1 MTPADTPG
9 GRSAPR
15 ARPARRLV
23 ASMTALGLASALA
36 ACGGVTDG
44 GGDSEGFPQEPVRM
58 TVGYDAGGPA
68 DVIARALAEGSQDS
82 FGVAMPVENQPGAN
96 GALAVKDI
104 AGRDADGY
112 ELTLLNASLMT
123 ITPLAVS
130 DEEAV
135 SWDEVDVVMSL
146 VQNDYVLIATED
158 SDIDTL
164 GDMVEAEEPITYG
177 TTGVG
182 TGSQLAQLALFG
194 EAGIDGT
201 EVPFDS
207 GPPALT
213 AVMGGQVEVGTVHIG
228 DAMPQILAGTVK
240 PILIFSEERNE
251 HLPDTPTAAEEGHDI
266 PVTQY
271 SAVGLPAGA
280 DDDVVATLQE
290 GFQEIV
296 QTDDWQDFLDSN
308 YLVRAESLGDEVEQ
322 EWAELGERY
331 AEFAE
336 EYDIDLGG
344 DD

>member
-1 MTPADTPG
+1 MRTQHLP
-9 GRSAPR
+9 APR
-15 ARPARRLV
+15 HLAPA
-23 ASMTALGLASALA
+23 TALGLIAALA
-36 ACGGVTDG
+36 GCGGVTQGSGETADFP
-44 GGDSEGFPQEPVRM
+44 SEPLRM

-68 DVIARALAEGSQDS
+68 DVIARALAEGSQDA

-96 GALAVKDI
+96 GALAVKDV

-123 ITPLAVS
+123 ITPQAVS
-130 DEEAV
+130 EDEAV

-146 VQNDYVLIATED
+146 VQNDYVLIATAD
-158 SDIDTL
+158 SEIDSL
-164 GDMVEAEEPITYG
+164 QDMIASDEPITYG

-194 EAGIDGT
+194 EAGVDGN

-228 DAMPQILAGTVK
+228 DAMPQIEAGTVK

-271 SAVGLPAGA
+271 SAVALPEGT
-280 DDDVVATLQE
+280 DEDVVTALRD
-290 GFQEIV
+290 GFEEIV
-296 QTDDWQDFLDSN
+296 ATDAWQDFLDAN
-308 YLVRAESLGDEVEQ
+308 YLVRAETPGDEVEREWQ
-322 EWAELGERY
+322 ELAERY
-331 AEFAE
+331 AEFAQD
-336 EYDIDLGG
+336 YDIDLGG
-344 DD
+344 ED